1 MMMYCGSGIADS
13 DAEQQEQQQQQQGKT
28 SPARTRGD
36 AAKWTLV
43 SRLSSRLAGAQGA
56 QPAQAGS
63 AFGQSTPSNLERAVL
78 LLEAETESVSSDS
91 KVSAVIS
98 AVSSPSQPAGGS
110 EAEGGEP
117 NSSAA
122 SDRGPEQEASNAAGV
137 KEQPAEHK
145 EAPSDTAGSADLDAH
160 RTALRRLNLA
170 GSQGG
175 SAGGSDSAD
184 EGPRTPP
191 ASSAAA
197 RADTK
202 ASSSPNSPAGEPR
215 ISLRTRCFFCPV
227 GNLGESGSR
236 WSPGISSPL
245 CQEGDSTTLTCAT
258 PTTQWS

>member
-1 MMMYCGSGIADS
+1 M
-13 DAEQQEQQQQQQGKT
+13 
-28 SPARTRGD
+28 
-36 AAKWTLV
+36 
-43 SRLSSRLAGAQGA
+43 SRLSSRLAGAQSA

-63 AFGQSTPSNLERAVL
+63 ASGQSTPSNLERAVL
-78 LLEAETESVSSDS
+78 LLEAETESVSIDS

-98 AVSSPSQPAGGS
+98 AVSSPSQPSGGS
-110 EAEGGEP
+110 GTEAEEP
-117 NSSAA
+117 NSSMA
-122 SDRGPEQEASNAAGV
+122 SDRAPERQASLAAGV

-145 EAPSDTAGSADLDAH
+145 EAPSDRAGSADLDAH
-160 RTALRRLNLA
+160 RTALMRLNLA

-215 ISLRTRCFFCPV
+215 ISLSTWCCISPV
-227 GNLGESGSR
+227 GNLGDICSR
-236 WSPGISSPL
+236 WNPSISSLL
-245 CQEGDSTTLTCAT
+245 CQGVDRTTIHAL
-258 PTTQWS
+258 QWHAKDMARQWQAKDKACMKKDCHAG

>member
-1 MMMYCGSGIADS
+1 MMMPCGSGIADGE
-13 DAEQQEQQQQQQGKT
+13 AGQQQQGQVP
-28 SPARTRGD
+28 PAHTRAD

-43 SRLSSRLAGAQGA
+43 SRLSSRLAGAQSA

-63 AFGQSTPSNLERAVL
+63 ASGQSTPSNLERAVL
-78 LLEAETESVSSDS
+78 LLEAETESINSDS

-98 AVSSPSQPAGGS
+98 AASSPSQPAGGS

-122 SDRGPEQEASNAAGV
+122 SDRGPEQEASIAAGV
-137 KEQPAEHK
+137 KEQPGEQKEHL
-145 EAPSDTAGSADLDAH
+145 SDRAGSTDLDAH

-175 SAGGSDSAD
+175 SAGGSDSVD

-215 ISLRTRCFFCPV
+215 ISLSTWCHICSS
-227 GNLGESGSR
+227 GNLGKSGSR
-236 WSPGISSPL
+236 WSPSISSLL
-245 CQEGDSTTLTCAT
+245 CQGVDSTIPVCAM
-258 PTTQWS
+258 PTAQSS